1 MATDWSTHTWSGRGN
16 YGKHY
21 KTNLWNDLLGADA
34 DGDKTL
40 SAGEFSQIWEKNY
53 DILGDGRAPHS
64 GGWFDKGAAMQQS
77 LAKLIT
83 RHGIN
88 VDKSLL
94 NRFGLRQDQ
103 NTGDILAGVG
113 FKDTPY
119 GQTFGRDKDD
129 SQSSFEGFSTKADF
143 ADSEWSFSDFGDE
156 IPTYRYNWSNTDA
169 FKKPDTGET
178 QQIGDIQGESLPDNI
193 GDTKLDP
200 RTGEIGGVTGP
211 AGIWS
216 PSDSLIKGYIDL
228 AQMKNPYS
236 GADAPGLDSVKGLEF
251 SGWDSKTGKK
261 LTNEA
266 AVIRSFNKAFDRNP
280 TGEELAK
287 YVGAMTPGKDSHGGL
302 TIEQLNTMLPATS
315 EGKLNNLYKTVF
327 GRPLGQE
334 GGVYWMNNIETDI
347 AGGMSRKEAEER
359 AFSNIM
365 NDKQS
370 EWVQKQGDRN
380 PWDEY
385 QNAATTSGNT
395 TTSADTL
402 SSTTTSSSADDTS
415 GTAADTSFY
424 GVDAAT
430 WEGLSGGAQANLI
443 RLSNKESAANK
454 HAYDLQKQKVANME
468 MAQLGYHAVDSLS
481 SGVVDNLN
489 KAPMDAEA
497 MFEKWS
503 KKIKEEA
510 KNL

>member
-1 MATDWSTHTWSGRGN
+1 MATDWSTHTWSRGGN

-21 KTNLWNDLLGADA
+21 KDNLWNDLLGADS

-40 SAGEFSQIWEKNY
+40 SVGEFSQIWDKNY

-64 GGWFDKGAAMQQS
+64 GGWFDKGAAAQQS

-88 VDKSLL
+88 VDNSLL
-94 NRFGLRQDQ
+94 NRFGLKQDQ
-103 NTGDILAGVG
+103 DTGDILAGVG
-113 FKDTPY
+113 YDDTA
-119 GQTFGRDKDD
+119 FGRDADD
-129 SQSSFEGFSTKADF
+129 SKSSYEGLSTKSDF
-143 ADSEWSFSDFGDE
+143 GDSEWSFSDFGDE
-156 IPTYRYNWSNTDA
+156 IPTYRYNWDNTEA
-169 FKKPDTGET
+169 FKKADTGAT

-193 GDTKLDP
+193 GDAQFDP
-200 RTGEIGGVTGP
+200 LTGELGGVRGP

-236 GADAPGLDSVKGLEF
+236 GAEAPGLDSVKGLEF
-251 SGWDSKTGKK
+251 SGWDSATGEK
-261 LTNEA
+261 LTDEA

-302 TIEQLNTMLPATS
+302 TIEQLNTVLPGTS
-315 EGKLNNLYKTVF
+315 EGKLNALYKTTF

-334 GGVYWMNNIETDI
+334 GGTYWMNNIKTDI
-347 AGGMSRKEAEER
+347 AGGMTRQEAEQR

-365 NDKQS
+365 NDKQT
-370 EWVQKQGDRN
+370 EWKSKQGDRD
-380 PWDEY
+380 PWSEY
-385 QNAATTSGNT
+385 QNAATTAGNNS
-395 TTSADTL
+395 TSANTL
-402 SSTTTSSSADDTS
+402 SSTTTSSSADDS
-415 GTAADTSFY
+415 GVAAADTSFY

-443 RLSNKESAANK
+443 RLSNKQSAGQK

-468 MAQLGYHAVDSLS
+468 MAQLGNYAVGSLN

-510 KNL
+510 KNV